1 VSEYRSSEFGT
12 ALSGLILAI
21 MLIVGIYAL
30 TAGRF
35 AAMNVVAST
44 PEEVAARVQPVGKVT
59 LAGETPPVSAA
70 APAVAQ
76 AQDPG
81 AATYQ
86 KVCNACHGTGAAGAP
101 KLGDKA
107 AWASRAERGID
118 ALLETAIQGKGAM
131 PPRGTCATCSDEDLR
146 AVIQYMLA
154 EMGLDQA
161 EAAAPAQSPAEPP
174 ATEAAPMPSPTEQP
188 AAEAPAAEAEP
199 VQEPQNTPAP
209 SPEAAPQ

>member
-1 VSEYRSSEFGT
+1 MSESRNSEFGT
-12 ALSGLILAI
+12 SVSGLILTF

-35 AAMNVVAST
+35 AAMNAVPFT
-44 PEEVAARVQPVGKVT
+44 PEEVAARLRPVGQVT
-59 LAGETPPVSAA
+59 LAGETPPPSA

-76 AQDPG
+76 EQDPG

-86 KVCNACHGTGAAGAP
+86 QVCSACHGTGAAGAP
-101 KLGDKA
+101 KLGDQA
-107 AWASRAERGID
+107 AWAPRAERGID
-118 ALLETAIQGKGAM
+118 ALLATAVQGKGAM

-161 EAAAPAQSPAEPP
+161 EATAAQSPAE
-174 ATEAAPMPSPTEQP
+174 QP
-188 AAEAPAAEAEP
+188 AAESHGAEAE
-199 VQEPQNTPAP
+199 QEASTPAEDKP
-209 SPEAAPQ
+209 SAEATSQ